1 MSLITFINESTKY
14 LCLIILSIT
23 YSFNYL
29 NYIPFIIIF
38 LREVKNIDLSNNINL
53 LLYFIIYEIIKYISM
68 GLTIKLND
76 LIGEYFYYSLSL
88 CILSLTNLIFSFLS
102 LSYNDIFI
110 YISHRILIS
119 LFNNIASSIDLPLSL
134 FYSKKQMIFKKR
146 NFSFIQKLTNFLFF
160 VFFLF
165 FYNYLKKFY
174 IYFFLCSVLNL
185 VSFICSLILLFF
197 HREKVYNNYI
207 PHIPEKDFE
216 NSIIKTFQKGKME
229 NNKNNDIMVDMY
241 NNNSVSNNNNISTGA
256 NNMEISIKENK
267 NNINVNL
274 IYNESIKNENKS
286 IDQTIKQKN
295 NQNIFR
301 GVIFPFSSKIKN
313 KQNLLHKKAKKI
325 FFGLLTVFTL
335 SKSLNFLSLY
345 MLLFKVNK
353 TKILSIMDENDY
365 KLLFYKISSFLKLT
379 TIEEEYIFLFTCYYF
394 LNIIFYFINISYTS
408 IAFKKKLINYIIYYF
423 STIIHLLA
431 SLLFIYLFSQNFI
444 NTKLSINKI
453 RKGIINSFII
463 NYIMNECIMIMS
475 VFFNIYGKKK
485 EFSEKL
491 LKDVKALSIFFSSV
505 FILILEIIII
515 SLKIEINYE
524 IDIYCAIYNSFII
537 IIILISVFLLNY

>member
-14 LCLIILSIT
+14 LCLIFLSIT

-110 YISHRILIS
+110 YISHRIIIS

-365 KLLFYKISSFLKLT
+365 KLLFNKISSFLKLT

-408 IAFKKKLINYIIYYF
+408 IAFKKKINQLYYI
-423 STIIHLLA
+423 L
-431 SLLFIYLFSQNFI
+431 
-444 NTKLSINKI
+444 
-453 RKGIINSFII
+453 
-463 NYIMNECIMIMS
+463 
-475 VFFNIYGKKK
+475 FFNHYSS
-485 EFSEKL
+485 FSEFTFYI
-491 LKDVKALSIFFSSV
+491 SFFSK
-505 FILILEIIII
+505 FH
-515 SLKIEINYE
+515 
-524 IDIYCAIYNSFII
+524 
-537 IIILISVFLLNY
+537 